1 MARIVVG
8 LFPSSS
14 EAEFA
19 AGQLRAAGFA
29 DSAVQLAT
37 RETLQAQQLPGTE
50 APADSF
56 QDGVARFFSGF
67 FNGQLLD
74 DAAAHIAATGP
85 DHAVVTVDT
94 TTAAEVNQ
102 ARELFDRNGAIDVY
116 KQHSL
121 TPSTGKIQGEIDLEG
136 DLDRVRDDDE
146 LDDNGLTTH

>member
-1 MARIVVG
+1 MARTVVG
-8 LFPSSS
+8 LFPSAS

-50 APADSF
+50 ARPETF
-56 QDGVARFFSGF
+56 QDGVAHFFSGL

-85 DHAVVTVDT
+85 DHAVLTVDT
-94 TTAAEVNQ
+94 ITDAEANQ
-102 ARELFDRNGAIDVY
+102 ARELFDLNGAIDVY
-116 KQHSL
+116 KQHPLS
-121 TPSTGKIQGEIDLEG
+121 SSMGEIHGEIDLEG
-136 DLDRVRDDDE
+136 DLGRVRDDDE
-146 LDDNGLTTH
+146 LDANGLTTH